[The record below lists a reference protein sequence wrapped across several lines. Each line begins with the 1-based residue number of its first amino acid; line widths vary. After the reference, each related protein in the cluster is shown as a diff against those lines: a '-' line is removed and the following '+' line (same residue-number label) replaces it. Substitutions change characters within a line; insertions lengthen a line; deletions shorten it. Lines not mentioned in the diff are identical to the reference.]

1 MKSETIPLAMPTE
14 LAAEMKKAA
23 KETGLSMADVMRQ
36 SMKIGVRQLVR
47 RLGKRAPLIN
57 VEPLP
62 DAVLERLYKQ
72 RDDDAGDPQG
82 VKKLMAAQPIHSP
95 E

>member
-1 MKSETIPLAMPTE
+1 MKSETVPLAMPSE
-14 LAAEMKKAA
+14 LARQIRKAA

-36 SMKIGVRQLVR
+36 SMKIGVPQLIVR
-47 RLGKRAPLIN
+47 LSKNVPLTN

-62 DAVLERLYKQ
+62 DEVLERLYQ
-72 RDDDAGDPQG
+72 DRDDDADSDG
-82 VKKLMAAQPIHSP
+82 VKKLMSAQPIHP